1 MLRGGIVVLALTLV
15 LCGGCKRAPEYGPP
29 IQRDFGEAPARIARV
44 MAEMSAADA
53 ETYIVSGVLGAP
65 AGAPWRWTL
74 QRAELNFELDRTD
87 GWKLVADFVI
97 PDSTFRDTGP
107 VTVSFFINGRLLER
121 VLCASPGKQ
130 RLEKPAGRASTFG

>member
-1 MLRGGIVVLALTLV
+1 
-15 LCGGCKRAPEYGPP
+15 
-29 IQRDFGEAPARIARV
+29 

-121 VLCASPGKQ
+121 VFCASPGKQ
-130 RLEKPAGRASTFG
+130 RLEKPAPPEWLSADGVTSVVAEVDRPWVSPNDGARLGMILSRVGLAR